1 MFHSLIPIGGQD
13 RISPYNIKKTSDE
26 NKENY
31 QFRDSSH
38 WLIQYQSRR
47 TTKLFLKQNWAWV
60 NEKVK

>member
-1 MFHSLIPIGGQD
+1 MFNPLTPISDQD
-13 RISPYNIKKTSDE
+13 RISPCNIKKTSDE

-47 TTKLFLKQNWAWV
+47 TTKLFLKQN
-60 NEKVK
+60 